1 MHWEQ
6 LRGIGQFL
14 DIALA
19 NLHDAVECAAVESAA
34 AEFDV
39 TDAYTAATT
48 EVQVLFAVPLSQA
61 RALVGQAIAASERLP
76 RTAELLRE
84 GQLSPDAF
92 AAVVDR
98 TDIVDT
104 VAAMTAVD
112 DDLAAAL
119 AAAGHVSTKTAQRIA
134 DRTVARHDPDAV
146 RRRRD
151 RAQRRKNVTARDYG
165 DGLGG
170 LHLTADAEETQLSL
184 AAVNALTDGVC
195 PHDPRTRGQRRSAAA
210 TARLRGLAFT
220 CACPDPATC
229 TATLSPEQ
237 ITQRQA
243 RIVVHAI
250 CQKSTLDGH
259 DDEPGY
265 LDGHG
270 ILSAEHARG
279 LAQRPDAT
287 VRDLDL
293 DQFGAPDEPP
303 ETPILIERTAQPAD
317 PYRPTTALDVLV
329 RALFQTCSVP
339 GCDRPAWNCELDH
352 VDEYDHACPATGGPT
367 CLCNLG
373 PTCVLHH
380 QIKTHAGTP
389 DPAEGFLDPSSAC
402 RRRLRHPLRTGDQWI
417 DQWIDDH
424 GTVWTSI
431 TTPHGLTVDTPAPGQ
446 WMFPQLAGVRC
457 LHQRPT
463 TPPPA
468 PPDPNPHHDPSRGGL
483 HTATAHKHPWRRAE
497 RARLRHQRAHT
508 ADSDPPPF

>member
-1 MHWEQ
+1 MVHVDRGTPWARVDLTAAGMVAPDADDSDRTQCHDWLVYASAAWRGQGFLYWEQ

-19 NLHDAVECAAVESAA
+19 NLHDAVESAAVESDSECAA

-48 EVQVLFAVPLSQA
+48 EVQVLFGVPLSQA

-76 RTAELLRE
+76 RTAELLRD
-84 GQLSPDAF
+84 GQLS
-92 AAVVDR
+92 
-98 TDIVDT
+98 
-104 VAAMTAVD
+104 
-112 DDLAAAL
+112 
-119 AAAGHVSTKTAQRIA
+119 
-134 DRTVARHDPDAV
+134 
-146 RRRRD
+146 
-151 RAQRRKNVTARDYG
+151 
-165 DGLGG
+165 
-170 LHLTADAEETQLSL
+170 
-184 AAVNALTDGVC
+184 
-195 PHDPRTRGQRRSAAA
+195 
-210 TARLRGLAFT
+210 
-220 CACPDPATC
+220 
-229 TATLSPEQ
+229 
-237 ITQRQA
+237 
-243 RIVVHAI
+243 
-250 CQKSTLDGH
+250 
-259 DDEPGY
+259 
-265 LDGHG
+265 
-270 ILSAEHARG
+270 
-279 LAQRPDAT
+279 PDAT

-293 DQFGAPDEPP
+293 DQFGAPDVPP

-389 DPAEGFLDPSSAC
+389 DPAEGFLDPSSAR
-402 RRRLRHPLRTGDQWI
+402 RRRLRHPLRTSDQWI
-417 DQWIDDH
+417 DDQWIDDH

-446 WMFPQLAGVRC
+446 WMFPQLAGIRC

-483 HTATAHKHPWRRAE
+483 HTATAHKHAWRRAE
-497 RARLRHQRAHT
+497 RARLRRQRERAER
-508 ADSDPPPF
+508 DPPPF